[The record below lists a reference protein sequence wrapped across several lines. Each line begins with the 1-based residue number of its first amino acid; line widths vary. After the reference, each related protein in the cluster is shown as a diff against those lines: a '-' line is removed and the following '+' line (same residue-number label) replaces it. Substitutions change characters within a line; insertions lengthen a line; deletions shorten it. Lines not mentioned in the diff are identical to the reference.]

1 MQSYEIN
8 QGKRKKAIKQV
19 VKANV
24 KTCGRFLGLAKLL
37 TGTLKIIMVE
47 FIKFFADSREAQWI
61 FLLYVCKGSRG

>member
-1 MQSYEIN
+1 MQSYEGQCKN
-8 QGKRKKAIKQV
+8 IKG
-19 VKANV
+19 A
-24 KTCGRFLGLAKLL
+24 CGRFLGLAKLL